1 MPILG
6 VDRERLVRVLQNLIE
21 NAVRPSV
28 QQPPSE
34 SGTTSMKGTTGT
46 PPPSGASPPVPPLAD
61 AAPPPDV
68 ADAPLAHGTPSK
80 AGARARPGSDPEL
93 STADAASDSNIDQ
106 LRDIIFGGQMREYE
120 RRFARMEERIAKE
133 LADVREEVRDRCT
146 TLERY
151 VRDELESIT
160 VELRASQ
167 QSRTADERRLSQSI
181 VDAAKGAEER
191 IAALSDL
198 VGMQHGE
205 LLEQTKTITDDVQR
219 RHADLL
225 ALVERDAAELR
236 DGKADRSALSALF
249 MEVALRLRG
258 ESVVPAGEVSGAER
272 GRKVE
277 GGG

>member
-6 VDRERLVRVLQNLIE
+6 VDRERLVRVLQNLFE

-28 QQPPSE
+28 QETPFE
-34 SGTTSMKGTTGT
+34 TGTTSMKGKATTGT
-46 PPPSGASPPVPPLAD
+46 PPSGASPPVPPLAD
-61 AAPPPDV
+61 APPPDV
-68 ADAPLAHGTPSK
+68 ADASLADGPSS
-80 AGARARPGSDPEL
+80 AGARLRPSSGPEL
-93 STADAASDSNIDQ
+93 SAPDAGASSNIEQ

-120 RRFARMEERIAKE
+120 RRFARMEERLAKE
-133 LADVREEVRDRCT
+133 LADVRDEVRDRCA

-151 VRDELESIT
+151 VNDELESIA

-181 VDAAKGAEER
+181 VDASKAAEER
-191 IAALSDL
+191 IATLNDL
-198 VGMQHGE
+198 VAEQHRE
-205 LLEQTKTITDDVQR
+205 LLEQTKTITEDVHR

-236 DGKADRSALSALF
+236 DGKADRTALAALF

-258 ESVVPAGEVSGAER
+258 ESVVPGES
-272 GRKVE
+272 VE
-277 GGG
+277 PRQE